1 MLVNADIYVKDIPGQ
16 LVVALEP
23 MSMVNANIIGVV
35 HSREQVISGRIAVNI
50 TFDIESNMIDKLK
63 TIWESRDVLVAKIGS
78 VIKTYSRVY
87 MLIGAVT
94 APVLE
99 KLLDNAKKEIEI
111 TSVDFRLSYNS
122 NGKNTAMIQA
132 GVGSEDD
139 LSKLDV
145 LLANE
150 CSKTEFTFIRGV
162 DL

>member
-50 TFDIESNMIDKLK
+50 TFNIESNMIDKLK

-111 TSVDFRLSYNS
+111 RSVDFRLSYNS

-150 CSKTEFTFIRGV
+150 CSKNEFTFIRGV

>member
-87 MLIGAVT
+87 MLIGSVT

-150 CSKTEFTFIRGV
+150 CSKNKFTFIRGV

>member
-111 TSVDFRLSYNS
+111 PSVDFRLSYNS

-150 CSKTEFTFIRGV
+150 CSKNEFTFIRGV